1 VETTC
6 EVTGKSRNVS
16 VILRFSRRRNRRPHR
31 GAHGARG
38 ERWIG
43 KVDAMDASRV
53 DTVGSGSDTGIST
66 YVDAQQAHA
75 AGVQR
80 QPLPR
85 TDESLELILVP
96 EVDVV
101 VLVAATDVFEMGDH
115 LWCS

>member
-16 VILRFSRRRNRRPHR
+16 VICGFPAAATAGRIAAPTAR
-31 GAHGARG
+31 GA
-38 ERWIG
+38 RWIG